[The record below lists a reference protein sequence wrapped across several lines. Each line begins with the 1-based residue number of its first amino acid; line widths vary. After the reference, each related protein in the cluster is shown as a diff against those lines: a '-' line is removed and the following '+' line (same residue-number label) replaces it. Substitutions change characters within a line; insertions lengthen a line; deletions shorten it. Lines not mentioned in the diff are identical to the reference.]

1 MAGGAGQDNRGS
13 RGSRVRRFLGWGAV
27 AGLLVLLVP
36 PVLGLVVFR
45 WAPVPLTPLMV
56 VRVVQGEGLSRDWV
70 ALADMPPALVRSVIA
85 SEDARFCQHE
95 GFDWREIRNA
105 WRDWRVNGKV
115 RGASTISMQT
125 ARSVFL
131 WPGRDVL
138 RKGLEMLLTAPLEA
152 MWPKR
157 RILEVYLNIAEWGPG
172 VYGAGAAARH
182 HFGHGVASLSADEA
196 ARLTA
201 ILPAPRSWS
210 AATPGS
216 HVRQRAATIQARARA
231 VSLGDRNAPCSE
243 E

>member
-1 MAGGAGQDNRGS
+1 MAS
-13 RGSRVRRFLGWGAV
+13 RGSRVRRFLGRVAV
-27 AGLLVLLVP
+27 GGLLVLLVP
-36 PVLGLVVFR
+36 PALGLIVFR
-45 WAPVPLTPLMV
+45 WVPVPLTPLMV
-56 VRVVQGEGLSRDWV
+56 VRMAQGEGLSQDWV

-85 SEDARFCQHE
+85 SEDARFCQHG

-105 WRDWRVNGKV
+105 WRDWRVNGRL

-131 WPGRDVL
+131 WPGRDAL
-138 RKGLEMLLTAPLEA
+138 RKALEIGLTAPMELT
-152 MWPKR
+152 WPKR

-182 HFGHGVASLSADEA
+182 HFGRGVDTLTAGEA

-210 AATPGS
+210 AAAPGS
-216 HVRQRAATIQARARA
+216 HVRRRADIIQARARA
-231 VSLGDRNAPCSE
+231 VSLGDRNAPCPE